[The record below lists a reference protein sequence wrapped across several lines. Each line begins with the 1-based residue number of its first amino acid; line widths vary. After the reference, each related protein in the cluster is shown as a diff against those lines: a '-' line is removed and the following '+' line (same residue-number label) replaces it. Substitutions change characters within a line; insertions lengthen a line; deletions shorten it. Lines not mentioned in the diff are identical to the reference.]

1 MSKQSAIIP
10 LSNIHKIQLYINT
23 GKKSLSAIMEE
34 TGADYGMNGGL
45 FSGSKSLCN
54 VKADGRVVN
63 NPGWTEYGYAWD
75 DGPDIA
81 MDIIPNSRKNYIGCV
96 QLKEGKKPAY
106 QPDMGGKRGRTAMG
120 IAGGNLILY
129 CTGDGTADASTPE
142 DLHTEMLKK
151 FQCDS
156 ALMLD
161 GGGSS
166 QCDFKGKRIP
176 SSRVVANHILVYLK
190 KDGEDPVSDKK
201 KVVLDPGHGNQSNN
215 KSPDGTYSEP
225 EFALDMAE
233 RMRAILFR
241 HGVEVTLTR
250 TGADNPTGKADN
262 DDLQYRCD
270 VANAIP
276 DLDLFVSLH
285 SNAAGSG
292 GWYNARGWC
301 IYASSPGETAKRNI
315 AAKAII
321 DAVRAA
327 GILVRSTALAH
338 ERFYVLRNTT
348 APAVLIEHGFHTNEE
363 DVALLKDPAY
373 RAKLAVAECQG
384 ILDYLGI
391 AYDGQEDAQEAP
403 EGEEEAVDPSMPE
416 PSPWA
421 KSAWDKAVAKGIL
434 DGSNPQGNCT
444 REMLATVLDRLGL
457 LD

>member
-1 MSKQSAIIP
+1 MSKQTAIVP
-10 LSNIHKIQLYINT
+10 LSSIDRIQLYINT

-45 FSGSKSLCN
+45 FRGGKSLCN
-54 VKADGRVVN
+54 VKADGRVIN

-81 MDIIPNSRKNYIGCV
+81 MGIIPNSKKNYIGCV

-166 QCDFKGKRIP
+166 QCDFKGKKITA
-176 SSRVVANHILVYLK
+176 SRVVANLILVYLK
-190 KDGEDPVSDKK
+190 KEGDKPVSDKK

-215 KSPDGTYSEP
+215 QSPDGTYSEP

-241 HGVEVTLTR
+241 HGVEVTMTR
-250 TGADNPTGKADN
+250 TGTDNPTKTASN

-270 VANAIP
+270 IANAIT

-285 SNAAGSG
+285 SNAEGSG
-292 GWYNARGWC
+292 WTRARGWE
-301 IYASSPGETAKRNI
+301 IYTSSTGDTAGRNI
-315 AAKAII
+315 CAEHIVDRVK
-321 DAVRAA
+321 AA
-327 GILVRSTALAH
+327 GVTLHGEPHKYQRY
-338 ERFYVLRNTT
+338 YVLKNTT
-348 APAVLIEHGFHTNEE
+348 APAVLIEHGFHDNED
-363 DVALLKDPAY
+363 DVALLKSADY

-391 AYDGQEDAQEAP
+391 AYDGQEDAQEVP
-403 EGEEEAVDPSMPE
+403 DGEEEAVDPSMPE
-416 PSPWA
+416 PSSWA
-421 KSAWDKAVAKGIL
+421 KQAWEKAVSKGIL
-434 DGSNPQGNCT
+434 DGSNPKGNCT

-457 LD
+457 L